1 MSITT
6 ASIITLLRGAI
17 DDLLK
22 TDGLSTFVYDA
33 DNSFKLNSDHVVE
46 SSIIVYQNGTELP
59 ESEWGYNSD
68 TNKITITFTLSG
80 YSLTKGDNI
89 LITFN
94 HYERFSDTE
103 LTSYIKSSL
112 MEFTKRQ
119 YKKTFYMNDSNQV
132 VTLNG
137 TNPTFEEGN
146 IIALV
151 TAIKIDPKN
160 IKISTR
166 DFNISPE
173 EFRSA
178 SEQIDHLFQQFNLTL
193 GIVDF
198 FQEDLND

>member
-22 TDGLSTFVYDA
+22 TDGLSAFVYDA
-33 DNSFKLNSDHVVE
+33 DNSFKLNSEHVVE

-68 TNKITITFTLSG
+68 TNKATISFTLSG

-103 LTSYIKSSL
+103 LTAYIKSSL

-119 YKKTFYMNDSNQV
+119 YKKTLYMNDSNQV

-166 DFNISPE
+166 

-178 SEQIDHLFQQFNLTL
+178 SEQIDSLFQQFNLTL